1 MVIDVAVHGVHL
13 GVVGVGF
20 AFGRAVVAVDLFLE
34 VNDLPRAISRIGG
47 AIIEF
52 DLLPRAVG
60 RGGTVIVEINC
71 RGKRLEFADCE
82 FKPLTSII
90 YFDDYCSTTT
100 DSSREEVKFDY
111 RPTYAAYSPWEC
123 IDLVDEIDDDNG

>member
-1 MVIDVAVHGVHL
+1 MHGVHL

-20 AFGRAVVAVDLFLE
+20 AFGRAVVAVDFFLE

-60 RGGTVIVEINC
+60 RGGTAIVEINC
-71 RGKRLEFADCE
+71 RGKRLEFA
-82 FKPLTSII
+82 
-90 YFDDYCSTTT
+90 
-100 DSSREEVKFDY
+100 VG
-111 RPTYAAYSPWEC
+111 EC
-123 IDLVDEIDDDNG
+123 ARLNFRFASEIGLLGRRRVVG